1 MDVDLRKEEEY
12 KNFISVPISGVQ
24 RMFSESTEKMHKG
37 VKKTALDGEKKSKGA
52 QSKDESFGGPA
63 TGGKRASEY
72 KRQLVEKQKLK
83 KRVYK
88 MRERQFKRF
97 FGLATAAKTGETG
110 DNLLIFLER
119 RLDNVVFRLKMSLSR
134 LHARQMIVHGHFLL
148 NGKHVKSPS
157 LLVSPGDVITL
168 TERAKTAEGLKAAF
182 EKRMNSG
189 VRVPEWLELDAEG
202 FKGAVLKTPTRTD
215 IPTKCETSL
224 IVEFYSK

>member
-1 MDVDLRKEEEY
+1 
-12 KNFISVPISGVQ
+12 
-24 RMFSESTEKMHKG
+24 MFSETTEKIHKG
-37 VKKTALDGEKKSKGA
+37 LKKAPVDGSEKKTKGSR
-52 QSKDESFGGPA
+52 SKDEPAAGGS
-63 TGGKRASEY
+63 THGGKRASEY

-97 FGLATAAKTGETG
+97 FGLAVATKTGETG
-110 DNLLIFLER
+110 DNFLIFLER

-168 TERAKTAEGLKAAF
+168 TERAKSAEGLKAAF
-182 EKRMNSG
+182 ERRMNSG

-202 FKGAVLKTPTRTD
+202 FKGSMLKIPARTD
-215 IPTKCETSL
+215 ISTKSETNL

>member
-1 MDVDLRKEEEY
+1 
-12 KNFISVPISGVQ
+12 
-24 RMFSESTEKMHKG
+24 MFSDASEKMHKG
-37 VKKTALDGEKKSKGA
+37 SRVDAADGVVEKKTRAGRSGDGAS
-52 QSKDESFGGPA
+52 SGGK

-97 FGLATAAKTGETG
+97 FGMASAEKTGETG

-119 RLDNVVFRLKMSLSR
+119 RLDNVLFRLKMALSR

-157 LLVSPGDVITL
+157 MLVSVGDVITL
-168 TERAKTAEGLKAAF
+168 KENSKKSEGLIQAF
-182 EKRMNSG
+182 DKRMNSG
-189 VRVPEWLELDAEG
+189 VRVPEWLELDAAA
-202 FKGAVLKTPTRTD
+202 FKGTVVKIPARTD
-215 IPTKCETSL
+215 IPTKSETSL
-224 IVEFYSK
+224 IVELYSR